1 MVGYIYLACILG
13 MIMLIYEGITTS
25 ISYAP
30 GKIKHITVIAL
41 ILVLLR
47 YISLLL
53 LYLNQRVLYVY
64 LLKPIMFLEIVYLP
78 VIGFI
83 CIYIFSRN
91 DKIKLNYFYFISTM
105 FLIVYLFIAVKA
117 PIKTTLSEFYGYTII
132 LEKDYN
138 MYLMLC
144 IINTICFV
152 MGIRAYGYKYSNKLG
167 SLLILI
173 SSLLTLASVLL
184 AIVDMRF
191 FGAKLVGEIL
201 WVITM
206 IYGLRK
212 FKQNHKK
219 GVFSK

>member
-30 GKIKHITVIAL
+30 EKIKHITVMAL
-41 ILVLLR
+41 ILVVLR

-53 LYLNQRVLYVY
+53 LYLNQRPLYMY

-78 VIGFI
+78 IIGFI

-91 DKIKLNYFYFISTM
+91 DKIKLNYFYFISTI
-105 FLIVYLFIAVKA
+105 FLVIYLFIAVKA
-117 PIKTTLSEFYGYTII
+117 PIKTTLSELYGYTII

-138 MYLMLC
+138 MYLILC
-144 IINTICFV
+144 IINTIYFV
-152 MGIRAYGYKYSNKLG
+152 MGIRACRYKYSNKLG

-173 SSLLTLASVLL
+173 SSLLTLTSVLL
-184 AIVDMRF
+184 TVVNAKF

-206 IYGLRK
+206 VYGLEK
-212 FKQNHKK
+212 FRQNYKK